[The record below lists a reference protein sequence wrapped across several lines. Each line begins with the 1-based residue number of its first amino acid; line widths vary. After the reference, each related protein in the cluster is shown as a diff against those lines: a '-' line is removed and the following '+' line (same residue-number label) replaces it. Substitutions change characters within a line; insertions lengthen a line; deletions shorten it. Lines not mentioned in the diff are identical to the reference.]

1 MGRRIVIIRQSA
13 RKHGISD
20 DDIRAAVNNA
30 VLSGP
35 LDDEH
40 PQRTLIPGFDWQARM
55 LELVLLRYDDGNT
68 EAIHAVKA
76 RRIYLDLLD

>member
-20 DDIRAAVNNA
+20 ADIRAAVNNA
-30 VLSGP
+30 VLSGS

-68 EAIHAVKA
+68 EAIHEMKA